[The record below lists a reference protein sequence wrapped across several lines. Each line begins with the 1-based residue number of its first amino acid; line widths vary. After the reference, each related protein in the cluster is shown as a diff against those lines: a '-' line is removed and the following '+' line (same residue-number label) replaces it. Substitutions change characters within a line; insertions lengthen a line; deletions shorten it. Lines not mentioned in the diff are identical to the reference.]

1 MNKEQMIEDIVLK
14 LKEADASTVE
24 EVFWFLELDSEG

>member
-1 MNKEQMIEDIVLK
+1 MSKDQMIEGIVSK
-14 LKEADASTVE
+14 LKEADTATVE

>member
-1 MNKEQMIEDIVLK
+1 MDKTSMIEDIVAK
-14 LKEADASTVE
+14 LKEADTATVE